1 MTQPPPPGYPPQQP
15 PAGQAPNNN
24 LVIAIIGL
32 IFCLLPGI
40 FAVVKASQ
48 VNGLWAQGQYAEA
61 EASAQAAKKWGIAS
75 IIAGVVLVV
84 INVLIAVVG
93 GMSATESSA
102 AMMAL
107 AI

>member
-1 MTQPPPPGYPPQQP
+1 MTQPPGYPPQQP
-15 PAGQAPNNN
+15 PAGQAPSNN

-61 EASAQAAKKWGIAS
+61 QASADAAKKWGIAS
-75 IIAGVVLVV
+75 IVLGGILVAINIIIAVGGGMAAQNSMAEMMTVLV
-84 INVLIAVVG
+84 
-93 GMSATESSA
+93 
-102 AMMAL
+102 
-107 AI
+107 

>member
-1 MTQPPPPGYPPQQP
+1 MTQPPGYPPQQP
-15 PAGQAPNNN
+15 AGQAPSNN

-61 EASAQAAKKWGIAS
+61 EASSAAAKKWGIIS
-75 IIAGVVLVV
+75 IILGLVLVV
-84 INVLIAVVG
+84 INIIVAVAG
-93 GMSATESSA
+93 GLSASEQTA
-102 AMMAL
+102 AMMAVM
-107 AI
+107 I